1 MSNAPAFPTLSCRET
16 CMVVKSSQSKHCPGF
31 PLICDAN
38 LPRFPLTRESLI
50 LCDLDHCCVQNIG
63 YNALL
68 QSIEH
73 HNVAAAATSSALCRR
88 HDQLIEERQLRRSR
102 RVLNNQTKSVL
113 RNVKKNSTR
122 SFNSLCFPNRCW
134 QENKLEFSGNQLIR
148 ADCSAAAPVNSWKAR
163 AF

>member
-16 CMVVKSSQSKHCPGF
+16 CMVVKSSQSKHCPG
-31 PLICDAN
+31 LICDAN

-73 HNVAAAATSSALCRR
+73 HNVAAAATSFALRRR

-113 RNVKKNSTR
+113 RNVKKNSA
-122 SFNSLCFPNRCW
+122 SLFNSLCFPNRCW
-134 QENKLEFSGNQLIR
+134 QENKLEFCGNQLIR
-148 ADCSAAAPVNSWKAR
+148 ADYSGAAPVNRKAR

>member
-1 MSNAPAFPTLSCRET
+1 
-16 CMVVKSSQSKHCPGF
+16 MVVKSSQSKHCPG
-31 PLICDAN
+31 LICDAN

-73 HNVAAAATSSALCRR
+73 HNVAAAATSFALRRR

-102 RVLNNQTKSVL
+102 IVEQPDQVGVEECEEELHQLVQLT
-113 RNVKKNSTR
+113 
-122 SFNSLCFPNRCW
+122 LCFPNRCW

-148 ADCSAAAPVNSWKAR
+148 ADCSAAAPVNSLGKPGLSKGSA
-163 AF
+163 AFSKESL